1 MAARPAGRRTD
12 EGGSFDVLVVGG
24 GPAGAAAALALAR
37 AGRSVLL
44 ADAGTGPPKTGESLP
59 SAARVLLHDLGAGDR
74 PLSDGHLPCYANL
87 SAWGSPALDRIDF
100 IRDPNGPGWHLDR
113 RRFDRALRA
122 EARAAG
128 AEVAERTS
136 VRRVARRP
144 DGGWTVALRGAPPVR
159 GRVPEPV
166 AGPGPEVGPPAE
178 RVVRCAWLVDASGRG
193 RAVAAPHRAGHRRTD
208 RLVASCLELAPA
220 ATGRPGEQSSLVEA
234 AEDGWWYT
242 TLLPGGRRLVAY
254 FTDADLAPPT
264 PRDAADLARLL
275 ARTSHVA
282 PRAAAHPLPAQA
294 RPRRAPA
301 HSAHLDSPVGEGW
314 IAVGDAA
321 TAFDPIS
328 SQGVLTALH
337 TGMAGARA
345 LHRHLAGDD
354 DALSSYRTDVTALL
368 AAYRR
373 NHLAVY
379 ALEQRWYDH
388 PFWQR
393 RHPTLTTEQ

>member
-1 MAARPAGRRTD
+1 M
-12 EGGSFDVLVVGG
+12 VGG
-24 GPAGAAAALALAR
+24 GPAGSAAALTLAR

-44 ADAGTGPPKTGESLP
+44 ADAGTGPPKIGESLP
-59 SAARVLLHDLGAGDR
+59 SAARVLLRDLGAGDR
-74 PLSDGHLPCYANL
+74 PVSDGHLPCYANL
-87 SAWGSPALDRIDF
+87 SSWGSPALDRLDF

-113 RRFDRALRA
+113 RRFDRVLRE

-128 AEVAERTS
+128 AEMAERTS

-144 DGGWTVALRGAPPVR
+144 EGGWTVTLRGAPSVR
-159 GRVPEPV
+159 GRV
-166 AGPGPEVGPPAE
+166 AGPAAE

-193 RAVAAPHRAGHRRTD
+193 RAIAAPRRAGHRRTD

-220 ATGRPGEQSSLVEA
+220 TGRPGEQSSLVEA
-234 AEDGWWYT
+234 TEDGWWYT
-242 TLLPGGRRLVAY
+242 TLLPEGRRLVAY
-254 FTDADLAPPT
+254 FTDADLAPPA
-264 PRDAADLARLL
+264 PRDAADFTRLL
-275 ARTSHVA
+275 ARTSHIA
-282 PRAAAHPLPAQA
+282 PRAEAHPLPAQA
-294 RPRRAPA
+294 RTRRAPA

-328 SQGVLTALH
+328 SQGILTALY

-345 LHRHLAGDD
+345 LNRHLAGDD
-354 DALSSYRTDVTALL
+354 GALSSYRTDVAALL

-393 RHPTLTTEQ
+393 RHPTLTATE